1 MTHIPPNKNALD
13 AFTRDLA
20 SPVFESRE
28 SYLDFCNSS
37 IQMYAK
43 AGVRPPETPYFSKHL
58 ERIQT
63 NTGTIIKT
71 PWGGVDIEKHKHPS
85 VEKYLVVEA
94 GRFLAYE
101 KHEQKVETLHVK
113 EGHGVLVFRPDGS
126 SALKAEVLTPGYTRT
141 LKPNHEHTIIA
152 LSNLLVFEKSTDPKG
167 MDQDLIFI
175 YEP

>member
-1 MTHIPPNKNALD
+1 MTNIQPNKDTLD
-13 AFTRDLA
+13 AFARGLA

-28 SYLDFCNSS
+28 AYLEFCRSA

-43 AGVRPPETPYFSKHL
+43 TGVRPPETPSFRGHL
-58 ERIQT
+58 EKIKA
-63 NTGTIIKT
+63 NVGTIIKT
-71 PWGGVDIEKHKHPS
+71 PWGGVDIEKHEHPS

-141 LKPNHEHTIIA
+141 LMPNHEHTIVA
-152 LSNLLVFEKSTDPKG
+152 LSDLLVFERSTDPKG